1 MYCLA
6 LLSYKVSILL
16 HIQIVPCQLQSDLM
30 FNGKDILK
38 TWKSGL
44 IPWQNVSVLLEQ
56 PGPKSAT
63 FLCGVNHHI

>member
-16 HIQIVPCQLQSDLM
+16 HIQIVPCQSDLM

-44 IPWQNVSVLLEQ
+44 IPS
-56 PGPKSAT
+56 
-63 FLCGVNHHI
+63 